1 MLPTVSAIRPR
12 PSGKI
17 MAAYRWNSSRLQSR
31 VRRSS
36 MRDKPG
42 APMVGNVGSN
52 CIADILE
59 WIAVT
64 RPVLSAFAVLRL
76 IMRLNRVGCTTSKS
90 ADLAPNEIEVPPYF
104 VGVWVRKF

>member
-1 MLPTVSAIRPR
+1 
-12 PSGKI
+12 
-17 MAAYRWNSSRLQSR
+17 
-31 VRRSS
+31 
-36 MRDKPG
+36 
-42 APMVGNVGSN
+42 MVGNVGSN

-76 IMRLNRVGCTTSKS
+76 ILRLSVGCTTSKS

-104 VGVWVRKF
+104 VSVWVRKF